1 MAIDAHRINLL
12 PVAVAAKRRDRQVM
26 FGLIGGAA
34 VVVLLLVLLSLQKG
48 QQLNR
53 AEAATEAQKAKN
65 RQLQGEVAKL
75 EYLEAK
81 AKTVSDK
88 EALVKV
94 AWQGEVSWYR
104 FLQDVATTMPSQ
116 TWLTSFEADSKVSSI
131 KAGDAAAKPGAG
143 APAPAALTQ
152 AGQFKV
158 AGKGFDHP
166 DAGDWL
172 ARISQLK
179 QVANAWVE
187 KSAAAQTE
195 AGTTPTITFDS
206 TGTLTSHAWSTRA
219 KRAVEGNLYEGTNA
233 Q

>member
-1 MAIDAHRINLL
+1 MPIDAHRINLL
-12 PVAVAAKRRDRQVM
+12 PVAVAAKRRDRQLLMALV
-26 FGLIGGAA
+26 GGAA
-34 VVVLLLVLLSLQKG
+34 VVVLLLFLLWLQKG
-48 QQLNR
+48 RQVNR
-53 AEAATEAQKAKN
+53 AEGETDAQKAKN

-81 AKTVSDK
+81 AKTVSDR
-88 EALVKV
+88 EALVKA
-94 AWQGEVSWYR
+94 AWQREVSWYR

-116 TWLTSFEADSKVSSI
+116 TWLTSFEADSKVTM
-131 KAGDAAAKPGAG
+131 GKPGEG
-143 APAPAALTQ
+143 KPGAPAALLQ

-179 QVANAWVE
+179 QVANAWVA
-187 KSAAAQTE
+187 KSAAVQGE
-195 AGTTPTITFDS
+195 GGTTPTITFDS
-206 TGTLTSHAWSTRA
+206 TGTLTPHAWSTRA
-219 KRAVEGNLYEGTNA
+219 KRAVEGNLYDGTNA